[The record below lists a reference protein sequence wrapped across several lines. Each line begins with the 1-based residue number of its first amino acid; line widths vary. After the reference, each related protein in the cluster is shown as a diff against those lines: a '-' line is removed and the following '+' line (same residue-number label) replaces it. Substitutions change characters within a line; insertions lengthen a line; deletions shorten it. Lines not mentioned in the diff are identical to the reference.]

1 MAEQVT
7 GGTMTAKFD
16 PLDMNNYKLEKLPKM
31 QKSGFEKILQRI
43 GGPLAILV
51 FVFFYWF
58 ADIPF
63 INNIDTNKE
72 TTQLAKGA
80 MKRYDEMLKK
90 GEDILSKQVDASGK
104 EVLHEL
110 TDAEHQQLKA
120 DTHKGFLRINYAMLA
135 IFVAAIILWIT
146 EAIPNYLTSL
156 IVIMMI
162 VLTGVTS
169 DKEAFAQLGHPV
181 MWLNIL
187 SFILASML
195 VKTQVAKR
203 FSIWFVLKFGKS
215 AGGIILSFIVINVVL
230 SAFISA
236 TTAKAAIL
244 LPIFMVVAAIYGATG
259 GENRNNFGR
268 NLVLQNLFQ
277 INLGAN
283 SFLTG
288 SGATLLAGALIGGA
302 LGLSSVSYNDWF
314 KCAFPMNMILILIG
328 WFVGSKIFFPLKKEE
343 RVPQIEGG
351 LDRLR
356 DELHKLG
363 KMTIQEYKSIA
374 IFMGVLILW
383 ATGDYHG
390 ISQTVVAFIGAVIAL
405 LPKIGIVKWND
416 VDIPWHLLLFSAG
429 AYTLGA
435 GLEATGLP
443 GTMVNAL
450 FGALGITA
458 STPFW
463 VIYLILTASILL
475 FSLIFESKTMLTLIF
490 VPIAIGVA
498 QSNGYPVMSL
508 AFPVALLVGHVY
520 VLPFNSKPAALLYTT
535 NHYSIS
541 DTFKFGITMM
551 FISWLMIIVWGDTVL
566 RWFGYT
572 NGVFF

>member
-7 GGTMTAKFD
+7 TSGKTTHFD

-43 GGPLAILV
+43 GGPLAIIV
-51 FVFFYWF
+51 FVFIYWF

-63 INNIDTNKE
+63 INRIDTNKE
-72 TTQLAKGA
+72 TTALAEGA
-80 MKRYDEMLKK
+80 VKRYDEMYKK
-90 GEDILSKQVDASGK
+90 SEKKLAVVVDASGK
-104 EVLHEL
+104 ETKHEL
-110 TDAEHQQLKA
+110 TEKEQAKLKA
-120 DTHKGFLRINYAMLA
+120 NTHNRFLRINYAMLA

-156 IVIMMI
+156 IVILMI

-169 DKEAFAQLGHPV
+169 DKEAYAQLGHPV

-203 FSIWFVLKFGKS
+203 FAIWFVLKFGKS
-215 AGGIILSFIVINVVL
+215 ASGIILSFIVINIVL

-244 LPIFMVVAAIYGATG
+244 LPIFMVVAAIYGASQG
-259 GENRNNFGR
+259 KRNNFGR

-288 SGATLLAGALIGGA
+288 SGATLLAGSLIAGA
-302 LGLSSVSYNDWF
+302 LGIGAFSYQDWF
-314 KCAFPMNMILILIG
+314 KCAFPMNIILILIG
-328 WFVGSKIFFPLKKEE
+328 WFVGSKIYFRLKKGEDK
-343 RVPQIEGG
+343 PQIEGG

-363 KMTIQEYKSIA
+363 KMSAQEYKAIA
-374 IFMGVLILW
+374 IFLVVLILW
-383 ATGDYHG
+383 ATDKQHG
-390 ISQTVVAFIGAVIAL
+390 INQTAVAFMGAVVAL

-443 GTMVNAL
+443 GTMINAL
-450 FGALGITA
+450 FGALGIGA

-498 QSNGYPVMSL
+498 QSNGYPIMSL

-535 NHYSIS
+535 NQYSIS

-551 FISWLMIIVWGDTVL
+551 FISWLMVILWGDTVL